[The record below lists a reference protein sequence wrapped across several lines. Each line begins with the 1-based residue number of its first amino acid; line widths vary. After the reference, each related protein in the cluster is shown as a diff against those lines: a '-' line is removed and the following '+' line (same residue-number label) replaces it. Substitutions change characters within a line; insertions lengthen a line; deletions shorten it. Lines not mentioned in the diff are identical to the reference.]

1 MGARDFTR
9 WTLGYGLPGAMLRRA
24 ARSGDL
30 IARTAV
36 DPQLRADPFAAYD
49 ELRARGPLVT
59 GRLATATVSHPVAN
73 EILRSDRFGVLAG
86 SSLPSL
92 VERLYA
98 ASLDPR
104 ALGPVDP
111 PSLLAVDPPDHTRY
125 RRLVSRVFTARAV
138 AALEPRIAEVA
149 ESLLDDLDGSF
160 DLVQHYAGQLPV
172 AVIAEILGVPQAMRA
187 QLLEW
192 GNHAAVTLDPDLRWR
207 PFRQAV
213 AALRAF
219 HDWLDGH
226 IAGLRRSPGDDL
238 LSQLAN
244 VEDGPERLTDVELR
258 TTALLLL
265 GAGFETT
272 VNLIGNA
279 VVQLAAH
286 PDQLAS
292 LLDAPDGWAN
302 AVEEVLRYDSPVQV
316 TVRLCKQDTV
326 LAGHHI
332 AVGGFIVIPLGGANR
347 DPDVFADPH
356 RFDVT
361 RANAHDHL
369 AFSSGIH
376 YCLGASLAR
385 LEAAIGLRLLFERLP
400 DLSIAGTPVRRAT
413 RVLRGY
419 ESIPVVTSRRTRT
432 IAAKVT
438 DQNPTTSG

>member
-1 MGARDFTR
+1 MGPRAFTR
-9 WTLGYGLPGAMLRRA
+9 WTIAYGLPGAMLRRA
-24 ARSGDL
+24 ARRGDL

-36 DPQLRADPFAAYD
+36 EPALRADPFEAYD

-73 EILRSDRFGVLAG
+73 EILRSDRFGVVAG

-92 VERLYA
+92 LERVYA
-98 ASLDPR
+98 ATLDPR

-138 AALEPRIAEVA
+138 AGLEPRIRDVA
-149 ESLLDDLDGSF
+149 DGLLRDVADADSF
-160 DLVQHYAGQLPV
+160 DLVERFAAQLPV
-172 AVIAEILGVPQAMRA
+172 AVIAEILGVPQSMRA

-192 GNHAAVTLDPDLRWR
+192 GNHAAVTLDPDLRRR
-207 PFRQAV
+207 PFRQATV
-213 AALRAF
+213 ALHAF
-219 HDWLDGH
+219 HDWLDSH
-226 IAGLRRSPGDDL
+226 IAELRRHPGADL

-244 VEDGPERLTDVELR
+244 VADGPERLTDVELR
-258 TTALLLL
+258 VTALLLL

-279 VVQLAAH
+279 VVQLADH
-286 PDQLAS
+286 PDQLETLRA
-292 LLDAPDGWAN
+292 APDAWGN
-302 AVEEVLRYDSPVQV
+302 AVEEVLRFDSPVQV
-316 TVRLCKQDTV
+316 TVRICKEETE
-326 LAGHHI
+326 LAGTRLP
-332 AVGGFIVIPLGGANR
+332 AGRFIVIQLGGANR
-347 DPDVFADPH
+347 DPNVFPDPH

-361 RANAHDHL
+361 RANAHEHL

-385 LEAAIGLRLLFERLP
+385 LEGAVGLRLLFERFP
-400 DLSIAGTPVRRAT
+400 DLAVAGTPVRRTT

-419 ESIPVVTSRRTRT
+419 ESIPVMTRRRPRRVVGYATNGR
-432 IAAKVT
+432 
-438 DQNPTTSG
+438 P

>member
-1 MGARDFTR
+1 MSARDFTR
-9 WTLGYGLPGAMLRRA
+9 WSLGYGLPGTLLRRA
-24 ARSGDL
+24 ARHGDL

-59 GRLATATVSHPVAN
+59 GRMASATVSHKVAN
-73 EILRSDRFGVLAG
+73 EILRSDHFGVVAG
-86 SSLPSL
+86 AALPTL
-92 VERLYA
+92 VSRLYA

-111 PSLLAVDPPDHTRY
+111 PSMLAVDPPDHSRY

-149 ESLLDDLDGSF
+149 DSLLDELAGAHSF
-160 DLVQHYAGQLPV
+160 DLMQRYAGQLPV
-172 AVIAEILGVPQAMRA
+172 AVIAEILGVPQEMRA

-207 PFRQAV
+207 QFRAAV
-213 AALRAF
+213 RALRAF
-219 HDWLDGH
+219 HDWLDSH
-226 IAGLRRSPGDDL
+226 LAELRRHPGSDL
-238 LSQLAN
+238 LSQLAT
-244 VEDGPERLTDVELR
+244 VADGPERLTDVELR

-272 VNLIGNA
+272 VNLLGNG
-279 VVQLAAH
+279 VVQLTAH
-286 PDQLAS
+286 RDQLHA
-292 LLDAPDGWAN
+292 LQAEPAGWVN
-302 AVEEVLRYDSPVQV
+302 AVDEVLRYDSPVQV
-316 TVRLCKQDTV
+316 TVRICGADTEI
-326 LAGHHI
+326 AGRRI
-332 AVGGFIVIPLGGANR
+332 AAGAFIVIPLGGANR
-347 DPDVFADPH
+347 DPEVFADPH

-361 RANAHDHL
+361 RGNAHDHL

-385 LEAAIGLRLLFERLP
+385 LEGAVGLRLLFERFP
-400 DLSIAGTPVRRAT
+400 GLSLAGTPARRTT

-419 ESIPVVTSRRTRT
+419 ESIPVATSDRT
-432 IAAKVT
+432 AT
-438 DQNPTTSG
+438 DSLRS